1 MYFVIIPIDP
11 STYTITNTT
20 DDLNDN
26 EYRKELIDAVNT
38 TFMNADEK
46 LKKFEETYILE
57 NRNTHEINDR
67 LLLRHFSL
75 ESLEE
80 RNNYLRKSNKHYR
93 INFSYEL
100 LLQFAN
106 EDNEYLKEN
115 NLLNIDGSINDTK
128 LQLHLQYIESILT
141 LHCSSKKLYIK
152 PKHVD
157 GHLLSIFL

>member
-11 STYTITNTT
+11 SIYTITNAT

-38 TFMNADEK
+38 TFMNAGKK

-67 LLLRHFSL
+67 LLLRHFLL

-80 RNNYLRKSNKHYR
+80 RNNYLRKSNKH
-93 INFSYEL
+93 
-100 LLQFAN
+100 
-106 EDNEYLKEN
+106 
-115 NLLNIDGSINDTK
+115 
-128 LQLHLQYIESILT
+128 
-141 LHCSSKKLYIK
+141 
-152 PKHVD
+152 
-157 GHLLSIFL
+157 